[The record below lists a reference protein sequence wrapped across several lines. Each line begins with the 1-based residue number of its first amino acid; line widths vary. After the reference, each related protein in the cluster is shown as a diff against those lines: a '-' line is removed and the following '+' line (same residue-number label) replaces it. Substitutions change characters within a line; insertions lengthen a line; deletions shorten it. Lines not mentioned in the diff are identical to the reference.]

1 MKERS
6 PLWQTIGALL
16 ISTIV
21 LTSVGFTMWFVDRAD
36 ESLLGK
42 SPPLPS
48 GLRPSSAYLLTIVT
62 ALLGIISGGVVL
74 LAIRQTRYFAPGYV
88 WLVTVLVGL
97 PLVALLFVP
106 LQRGGAPEFIGLP
119 VFLLSLPARM
129 VVASALG
136 ALFIGGIDLRK
147 VMPGLVLESAAAPAP
162 RASAGAGAG
171 GGATVR
177 GLTGRF
183 TPNAWRA
190 LSAMQEEAQRFEHG
204 YMGTEHLLLGILRD
218 LRSQATR
225 AIVNLGAEPSGM
237 RAQLE
242 GVIGRR
248 GALSTGGS
256 GMTPRCQRVIEGAAR
271 LARQGGQRT
280 VSTGLLLQSLADSPE
295 DVAGQLLESSGIT
308 ADRVSQEL
316 RHLGPEA
323 E

>member
-1 MKERS
+1 
-6 PLWQTIGALL
+6 
-16 ISTIV
+16 
-21 LTSVGFTMWFVDRAD
+21 MWFVDRAD

-225 AIVNLGAEPSGM
+225 AIVNLGAEPGGM

-248 GALSTGGS
+248 GALSAGGS

-271 LARQGGQRT
+271 LARQSGQRT

>member
-1 MKERS
+1 
-6 PLWQTIGALL
+6 
-16 ISTIV
+16 
-21 LTSVGFTMWFVDRAD
+21 MWFVDRAD

-62 ALLGIISGGVVL
+62 AILGIISGGVVL

-119 VFLLSLPARM
+119 VFLLSLPSRM
-129 VVASALG
+129 VVAAALG

>member
-6 PLWQTIGALL
+6 PLWQTISALL

-21 LTSVGFTMWFVDRAD
+21 LTSVVFTMWFVDRAD
-36 ESLLGK
+36 EALLGK

-48 GLRPSSAYLLTIVT
+48 GLRPSSAYLLTILT
-62 ALLGIISGGVVL
+62 GILGMISGGVVL
-74 LAIRQTRYFAPGYV
+74 LAIRQARYFAPGYAWV
-88 WLVTVLVGL
+88 VSVLVGL

-106 LQRGGAPEFIGLP
+106 LQRGGGPEFIGLP
-119 VFLLSLPARM
+119 VFLLSLPART
-129 VVASALG
+129 VVAVALG

-147 VMPGLVLESAAAPAP
+147 VIPGLVLESAAAPPAP
-162 RASAGAGAG
+162 RVSAGAG

-190 LSAMQEEAQRFEHG
+190 LSAMQEEAQRFEHA
-204 YMGTEHLLLGILRD
+204 YMGTEHLLLGLLRD

-248 GALSTGGS
+248 GALSTGSS

-271 LARQGGQRT
+271 LARQSGQRT
-280 VSTGLLLQSLADSPE
+280 VSTGLLLQSLADSSE

-308 ADRVSQEL
+308 ADRVAQEL

>member
-1 MKERS
+1 
-6 PLWQTIGALL
+6 
-16 ISTIV
+16 
-21 LTSVGFTMWFVDRAD
+21 MWFVDRAD

-48 GLRPSSAYLLTIVT
+48 GLRPSSAYLLTIIT

>member
-1 MKERS
+1 
-6 PLWQTIGALL
+6 
-16 ISTIV
+16 
-21 LTSVGFTMWFVDRAD
+21 
-36 ESLLGK
+36 
-42 SPPLPS
+42 
-48 GLRPSSAYLLTIVT
+48 
-62 ALLGIISGGVVL
+62 
-74 LAIRQTRYFAPGYV
+74 
-88 WLVTVLVGL
+88 
-97 PLVALLFVP
+97 
-106 LQRGGAPEFIGLP
+106 
-119 VFLLSLPARM
+119 M
-129 VVASALG
+129 VVAVSLG

-147 VMPGLVLESAAAPAP
+147 AMPGLVLESAAPPAP
-162 RASAGAGAG
+162 RASAGGGGG

-225 AIVNLGAEPSGM
+225 AIVNLGAEPGGM

-248 GALSTGGS
+248 GALSAGGS

-271 LARQGGQRT
+271 LARQSGQRT

>member
-1 MKERS
+1 
-6 PLWQTIGALL
+6 
-16 ISTIV
+16 
-21 LTSVGFTMWFVDRAD
+21 MWFVDRAD

>member
-6 PLWQTIGALL
+6 PLWQTISALL

-21 LTSVGFTMWFVDRAD
+21 LISVGFTMWFVDRAD

-48 GLRPSSAYLLTIVT
+48 GLRPSSAYLLTIII
-62 ALLGIISGGVVL
+62 AILGITSGGVVL
-74 LAIRQTRYFAPGYV
+74 LAIRQVRYFAPGYAWV
-88 WLVTVLVGL
+88 VSVLVGL

-106 LQRGGAPEFIGLP
+106 LQRGGGPEFIGLP

-129 VVASALG
+129 VVAVSLG

-147 VMPGLVLESAAAPAP
+147 AMPGLVLESAAPPAP
-162 RASAGAGAG
+162 RASAGGGGG

-225 AIVNLGAEPSGM
+225 AIVNLGAEPGGM

-248 GALSTGGS
+248 GALSAGGS

-271 LARQGGQRT
+271 LARQSGQRT

-295 DVAGQLLESSGIT
+295 DVAGQLLESSGIS

>member
-1 MKERS
+1 
-6 PLWQTIGALL
+6 
-16 ISTIV
+16 
-21 LTSVGFTMWFVDRAD
+21 MWFVDRAD

-62 ALLGIISGGVVL
+62 ALSIGHNQRRRGAAGHSANEVL
-74 LAIRQTRYFAPGYV
+74 RSRLRLAGH
-88 WLVTVLVGL
+88 VLVGL

>member
-1 MKERS
+1 
-6 PLWQTIGALL
+6 
-16 ISTIV
+16 
-21 LTSVGFTMWFVDRAD
+21 MWFVDRAD

-62 ALLGIISGGVVL
+62 AISGMISGGVVL
-74 LAIRQTRYFAPGYV
+74 LAIRQARYFAPGYAWV
-88 WLVTVLVGL
+88 VALLVGL
-97 PLVALLFVP
+97 PLIALLFVP
-106 LQRGGAPEFIGLP
+106 LQRGGGPEFIGLP
-119 VFLLSLPARM
+119 VFLQSLPART
-129 VVASALG
+129 VVAVALG

-147 VMPGLVLESAAAPAP
+147 VMPGLVLESAAPPAP
-162 RASAGAGAG
+162 RASAGAG

-204 YMGTEHLLLGILRD
+204 YMGTEHLLLGLLRD

-225 AIVNLGAEPSGM
+225 AIVNLGAEPGGM

-308 ADRVSQEL
+308 ADRVAQEL

>member
-1 MKERS
+1 
-6 PLWQTIGALL
+6 
-16 ISTIV
+16 
-21 LTSVGFTMWFVDRAD
+21 MWFVDRAD

-48 GLRPSSAYLLTIVT
+48 GLRPSSAYLLTIIT
-62 ALLGIISGGVVL
+62 AISGMISGGVVL
-74 LAIRQTRYFAPGYV
+74 LAIRQARYFAPGYAWV
-88 WLVTVLVGL
+88 VALLVGL
-97 PLVALLFVP
+97 PLIALLFVP
-106 LQRGGAPEFIGLP
+106 LQRGGGPEFIGLP
-119 VFLLSLPARM
+119 VFLQSLPART
-129 VVASALG
+129 VVAVALG

-147 VMPGLVLESAAAPAP
+147 VMPGLVLESAAAPPAP
-162 RASAGAGAG
+162 RVSAGAG

-183 TPNAWRA
+183 TANAWRA

-225 AIVNLGAEPSGM
+225 AIVNLGAEPGGM

-308 ADRVSQEL
+308 SDRVAQEL

>member
-6 PLWQTIGALL
+6 PLWQTISALL

-21 LTSVGFTMWFVDRAD
+21 LTSVGFTMWFVDWAD
-36 ESLLGK
+36 GKLLGK
-42 SPPLPS
+42 DYPLES
-48 GLRPSSAYLLTIVT
+48 GIRGGNAYLLTILT
-62 ALLGIISGGVVL
+62 AILGMISGGVVL
-74 LAIRQTRYFAPGYV
+74 LAIRQVRYFAPGYAWV
-88 WLVTVLVGL
+88 VSVLVGL
-97 PLVALLFVP
+97 SLVVLVFVP
-106 LQRGGAPEFIGLP
+106 LQWGGGPQFMGLP

-129 VVASALG
+129 VVAVSLG

-147 VMPGLVLESAAAPAP
+147 AMPGLVLESAAPPAP
-162 RASAGAGAG
+162 RASAGGGGG

-225 AIVNLGAEPSGM
+225 AIVNLGAEPGGM

-248 GALSTGGS
+248 GALSAGGS

-271 LARQGGQRT
+271 LARQSGQRT